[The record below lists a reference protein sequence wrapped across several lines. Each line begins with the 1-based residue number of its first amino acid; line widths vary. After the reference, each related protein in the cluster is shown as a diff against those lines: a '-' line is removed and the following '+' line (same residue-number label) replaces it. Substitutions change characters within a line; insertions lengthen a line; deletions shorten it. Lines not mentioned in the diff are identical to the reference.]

1 MWISPLTKH
10 KSPACHFRSSFF
22 ACVYSSWES
31 LGCSQLGCLS
41 LLTASILACHRLL
54 RHCPL
59 LNLNTRCC
67 LQPCSALSFAH
78 YPPLPA
84 LQPVASLAGHPP
96 GALNPLGVDS
106 SACSQLDREIVL
118 CVTLCVPAG
127 LCWSSLNPAG
137 FHGQG

>member
-1 MWISPLTKH
+1 MLTVWLPVPAHCFHPGMSQAAQALSPFESEH
-10 KSPACHFRSSFF
+10 KMLSAALLSS
-22 ACVYSSWES
+22 
-31 LGCSQLGCLS
+31 
-41 LLTASILACHRLL
+41 
-54 RHCPL
+54 
-59 LNLNTRCC
+59 
-67 LQPCSALSFAH
+67 SFAH

-106 SACSQLDREIVL
+106 SACSQLNREIVL

-127 LCWSSLNPAG
+127 LCWPSLNPAG